1 MNLHSIVSGAIS
13 AILPPQP
20 LTIQIS
26 TGYITNADGSRSPS
40 YAPSQTVSGFVQ
52 ALQYNDIVQLDA
64 LSIQG
69 ERRKIYINGQVD
81 GLVRV
86 ENKGGDLITDQNGN
100 VWLVVLVTE
109 YWPGWCS
116 VAVTLQDQI
125 LLNLEMFDGAAV
137 SNASGIG

>member
-1 MNLHSIVSGAIS
+1 MNLHSVVSGVIS
-13 AILPPQP
+13 AILPPSN
-20 LTIQIS
+20 LAVQIS
-26 TGYITNADGSRSPS
+26 SGYVTNSDGSRSPS
-40 YAPSQTVSGFVQ
+40 YAPAQIVSGFVQ

-86 ENKGGDLITDQNGN
+86 LNKGGDLITDPLGN
-100 VWLVVLVTE
+100 VWLVVLVLE

-116 VAVTLQDQI
+116 VAVTLQDQRA
-125 LLNLEMFDGAAV
+125 LMLFDGTSV
-137 SNASGIG
+137 SNSSGG

>member
-13 AILPPQP
+13 AVLPPTN
-20 LTIQIS
+20 LTIQVS
-26 TGYITNADGSRSPS
+26 TGYTTNADGSRSPS
-40 YAPSQTVSGFVQ
+40 YAPSQIKSGFMQ

-64 LSIQG
+64 LNIQG

-86 ENKGGDLITDQNGN
+86 ENKGGDLITDPNGN

-109 YWPGWCS
+109 YWPDWCS

-125 LLNLEMFDGAAV
+125 SLNLEMFDGAAV